1 MRILIACPTLGISSE
16 VWILRQIE
24 GFANLGHDLSVVC
37 WQQAGYEPQRFT
49 DKPVEALPFDLPLE
63 GGLGRWLKR
72 AKHATSRNFVR
83 GSVKEEEAI
92 KELLIRVRPD
102 VVLCHF
108 GHVAMRILPVA
119 KKLGIPVTAHFHG
132 ADLSSKLSNRW
143 YRWTLAHEARRFD
156 QVVVVGSHQARLL
169 HGLGVQD
176 SRLSLIP
183 CGVPTDQF
191 HPEPRLAREEVCF
204 IQVSR
209 IVPWKGIEQA
219 LRAFAQVHAE
229 HGNTR
234 FKVIG
239 EGDQLDAMKRLASEL
254 GIDQAVRFMGAL
266 PPDRVVEAFQ
276 ESDVFLQ
283 HSLTHDS
290 GWCEGF
296 GVSIA
301 EAASMGLPVVV
312 TRSGGIPDQVVDGET
327 GFLVEE
333 RDIQRMASAML
344 DLVDQPEKRQEMGQ
358 AGHQRM
364 REHFDS
370 AGQIAKLERVLQK
383 AGS

>member
-24 GFANLGHDLSVVC
+24 GFAKIGHNLSVVC
-37 WQQAGYEPQRFT
+37 WKQAGYEPQQFT
-49 DKPVEALPFDLPLE
+49 DKPVEVLPFGLPLQ
-63 GGLGRWLKR
+63 GGLGRWLQR
-72 AKHATSRNFVR
+72 AKHATGRNFVR
-83 GSVKEEEAI
+83 GSANEEKALKQI
-92 KELLIRVRPD
+92 LSRLRPD
-102 VVLCHF
+102 VMLCHF
-108 GHVAMRILPVA
+108 GHVAMRVLPVA
-119 KKLGIPVTAHFHG
+119 KKLNIPVIAHFHG
-132 ADLSSKLSNRW
+132 ADLSSKLSDRW
-143 YRWTLAHEARRFD
+143 YGWTLASQAKRFD

-169 HGLGVQD
+169 QGMGVPD
-176 SRLSLIP
+176 NRLSLIP
-183 CGVPTDQF
+183 CGVPTEQF
-191 HPEPRLAREEVCF
+191 HPEPRPAREEVCF

-219 LRAFAQVHAE
+219 LRAFAQVHVE
-229 HGNTR
+229 RGNTR

-239 EGDQLDAMKRLASEL
+239 EGDQLDAMKRLATEL
-254 GIDQAVRFMGAL
+254 GIGKAVHFMGAL

-276 ESDVFLQ
+276 QSDVFLQ

-312 TRSGGIPDQVVDGET
+312 TRSGGIPDQVLDGQT

-333 RDIQRMASAML
+333 RDIQRMAASML
-344 DLVDQPEKRQEMGQ
+344 DLVDQPGKRQQMGQ
-358 AGHQRM
+358 AGQQRM
-364 REHFDS
+364 RDHFDS
-370 AGQIAKLERVLQK
+370 ARQIAKLEQVLQK